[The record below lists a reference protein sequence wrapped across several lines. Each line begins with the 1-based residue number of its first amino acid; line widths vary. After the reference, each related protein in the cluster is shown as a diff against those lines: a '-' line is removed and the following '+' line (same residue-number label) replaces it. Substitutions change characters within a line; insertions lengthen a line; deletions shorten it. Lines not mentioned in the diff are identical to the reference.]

1 MSKRESVDDMLWM
14 LMKNETPVKAK
25 TQAMNQIVFD
35 DTMRFICK
43 QEND

>member
-14 LMKNETPVKAK
+14 LMKNETPVKAQ
-25 TQAMNQIVFD
+25 TQAKNQIVFD